1 MNGYNSA
8 SIEKAG
14 GTAVFM
20 IAFGR
25 TFTIITEDWDN
36 WGG

>member
-1 MNGYNSA
+1 MVITRLALKRVGD
-8 SIEKAG
+8 G
-14 GTAVFM
+14 VFM

-36 WGG
+36 GGG